1 MIRSPVSPDG
11 VDPLAQMRTL
21 ITRYLFAA
29 VAGAAIG
36 VALLLAFVPPFL
48 APHDRLLL
56 VGGHALLALVSLV
69 SMRAP
74 ARRVLAATSI
84 VMVGI
89 CACVALVS
97 AVLPWGVDSPVLGLL
112 GLVTCMVFV
121 IAGARTGG
129 LVALLSAAI
138 VGALAVGMPGGGSSG
153 MPALQALP
161 DFALRVFYPL
171 LLIGAGAAAGWLVRL
186 VVDRYVRAVAERE
199 TRFRSLLGIAAD
211 AYWETDRELRLV
223 HYSKETAPGV
233 FVEQRLVAHERP
245 WECGKWRFE
254 PEVEVALRGAMYARE
269 PFRDVPAIALLEGGG
284 EMHVLMS
291 GEPQRD
297 AYRQFTGFW
306 GVLWDTSD
314 AALAQRALQAT
325 ETRWR
330 DLFTHLPSPI
340 VLHRQGRVVE
350 ANPAALVLLGFAD
363 PASIAGF
370 RFIDLFEADDAAR
383 SEQRMAQL
391 DKMPVGRPLPHT
403 EFRMRSRNG
412 EPRVVRGTG
421 VRVDT
426 EGGPAMLSFFVDE
439 TERKMSE
446 ERLRNSES
454 LLSHLVDTSP
464 DLMMLGDVRTGRFA
478 MVNQSFVRVTGWSR
492 EEAVGRSADD
502 LGLWADTPERAR
514 LQAALH
520 SATTVQ
526 DMPLTLTTRAGS
538 RIAMRLSAARFTLRA
553 NDYMVINAR
562 DVSITERERLERE
575 AIVDSASIGIAFT
588 RDHRFVLVNRGFEEM
603 HGWPAGSLTHRGAQL
618 VWPSAEVYRAMDS
631 EVAPALSG
639 GQRVEI
645 ERTAMRRDGS
655 TFLAR
660 LLGKAVDPS
669 HPVAGGTIWIVEDI
683 TDRRQVE
690 QALATARDE
699 AEAASRA
706 KSAFLANTSH
716 EIRTPLN
723 ALLGLAKL
731 ARAPGVDEERR
742 AKYVDQICDSAET
755 LSEILTDILDLS
767 KIEAGR
773 MTLDRVPFNLREM
786 LTSLQQAYASLADAK
801 GLVLTLEADENL
813 SEVVTGD
820 PVRVRQILS
829 NYLHNAVKFT
839 IAGQVRWR
847 VLVLQDELVRFEVND
862 SGPGIDESL
871 LHRLFRPFSQADDSV
886 TRRFGG
892 TGLGLSICRELAEL
906 MGGEVGVNSQQGQG
920 SSFWAVLPLPPADDD
935 HETTSG
941 GLGIEALAGAHILLV
956 EDNAVNMM
964 IGVAMLEQWGVA
976 VEQATDG
983 RQAIDAV
990 ERAVANGLPFDLVLM
1005 DVHMPVMSGN
1015 QATALLRKRYRKDQL
1030 PIVALTAA
1038 ALVSEREQALAA
1050 GMNEFVTKPIDPG
1063 RLRATLTRVIN
1074 ASQAA

>member
-1 MIRSPVSPDG
+1 MSRAAMLPDG
-11 VDPLAQMRTL
+11 VDPLAQMRAL

-29 VAGAAIG
+29 VSGAAIG
-36 VALLLAFVPPFL
+36 VAALLAFVPPSL
-48 APHDRLLL
+48 APRDRLLL
-56 VGGHALLALVSLV
+56 VGGHALLALVSLASTRV
-69 SMRAP
+69 P
-74 ARRVLAATSI
+74 AQRVFAAASI
-84 VMVGI
+84 VMLGI
-89 CACVALVS
+89 CGCVALVS

-121 IAGARTGG
+121 IAGPRTGT
-129 LVALLSAAI
+129 LVAALSAAI
-138 VGALAVGMPGGGSSG
+138 VGALAVGT
-153 MPALQALP
+153 PARLPAAQEMP
-161 DFALRVFYPL
+161 DFALHVFYPL
-171 LLIGAGAAAGWLVRL
+171 LLIGAGAAAGLLMR
-186 VVDRYVRAVAERE
+186 VVVGRYVRVLAERE
-199 TRFRSLLGIAAD
+199 TLFRSLLGIAAD
-211 AYWETDRELRLV
+211 AYWETDRELRLI
-223 HYSKETAPGV
+223 HYSKEEAPGV
-233 FVEQRLVAHERP
+233 FVEVHTIARERP
-245 WECGKWRFE
+245 WDCGKWRFE
-254 PEVEVALRGAMYARE
+254 PEAEAALRGAMYARE
-269 PFRDVPAIALLEGGG
+269 SFREVPAIALLESGG

-297 AYRQFTGFW
+297 ASAQFTGFW
-306 GVLWDTSD
+306 GVMWDASD

-350 ANPAALVLLGFAD
+350 ANPAALALFGFAD
-363 PASIAGF
+363 PVSIAGF
-370 RFIDLFEADDAAR
+370 RFIDLFDTEDAVR

-391 DKMPVGRPLPHT
+391 DAMPVGRPLPHT
-403 EFRMRSRNG
+403 EFRMRSRTG
-412 EPRVVRGTG
+412 ERRVLRGTG

-464 DLMMLGDVRTGRFA
+464 DLIMLGDVRSGRFA

-492 EEAVGRSADD
+492 EDAVGRSADD
-502 LGLWADTPERAR
+502 LGLWADVSERAR
-514 LQAALH
+514 LQAALR

-526 DMPLTLTTRAGS
+526 DMPLTLTTRGGN
-538 RIAMRLSAARFTLRA
+538 RIALRLSAARFTLRA

-731 ARAPGVDEERR
+731 ARMPGVEEARR

-801 GLVLTLEADENL
+801 GLLLTLEADENL
-813 SEVVTGD
+813 SDVVTGD

-839 IAGQVRWR
+839 IDGQVRWR
-847 VLVLQDELVRFEVND
+847 VLVLQDDLVRFEVND
-862 SGPGIDESL
+862 SGPGIDEAL

-920 SSFWAVLPLPPADDD
+920 SSFWAVLPLPPADDAL
-935 HETTSG
+935 ETTSG
-941 GLGIEALAGAHILLV
+941 GLGLEALAGAHILLV

-964 IGVAMLEQWGVA
+964 IGVAMLEQWGVV
-976 VEQATDG
+976 VEQAVDG

-990 ERAVANGLPFDLVLM
+990 ERAVARGRPFDLVLM

-1015 QATALLRKRYRKDQL
+1015 QATVQLRKRYRKEQL

-1050 GMNEFVTKPIDPG
+1050 GMNEFVTKPIDPS
-1063 RLRATLTRVIN
+1063 RLRSTLTRVIN